1 MMTDNLARLEHL
13 ETRLET
19 LLRVVAIQLE
29 AGPNASIDDLSKAI
43 ERVYLLEAT
52 VSSLQDVRA

>member
-1 MMTDNLARLEHL
+1 MMTDNLTRIEHL

-29 AGPNASIDDLSKAI
+29 AGPHASIDDLSKAI

-52 VSSLQDVRA
+52 VSSLQDIRA